1 MNLSARYQD
10 QVRFLQAYQDIW
22 QNEIMLQYPTPLA
35 GHPAAW
41 IEELLAW
48 IAPEK
53 ALRLT
58 YDEGWDELSPELREF
73 HQATQ
78 ALSHFPTARAA
89 AAVPATPDSWV
100 KITPKKQHELEH
112 LAPLLAEFMRA
123 QRFDDVVDIG
133 GGLGHLAQTLA
144 HHYHLPVL
152 SLDMD
157 PELQRAGLRW
167 QAHKWPDSRF
177 PVRYQTHRIDH
188 EDKTFCALLRP
199 TTLTTGLHTC
209 GGLAVAHLAAAA
221 RARAGL
227 ANMGCCYHK
236 LEASEV
242 NLSAEAQATPLAWG
256 LYALTLASGAHHK
269 VNLAD
274 ITFRNQ
280 MKRHRYVLHFLLHDH
295 FGVTTPVRLGNA
307 DPKSYHGPF
316 AAYAR
321 EQLSRLGLTYA
332 GSDEALNAFSSDESR
347 QKLVDRMLA
356 AALVRDQFGRVLES
370 TLLVD
375 RALWLEDQG
384 FRAQLVEVFDGKVSP
399 RNILLLAARA

>member
-10 QVRFLQAYQDIW
+10 QVRFLQAYQYIW
-22 QNEIMLQYPTPLA
+22 KNEIMLQYPNSFEGYPE
-35 GHPAAW
+35 AW
-41 IEELLAW
+41 IEELLGW
-48 IAPEK
+48 ITPEK
-53 ALRLT
+53 TLRLT
-58 YDEGWDELSPELREF
+58 YDEGWDELTKELQEF

-78 ALSHFPTARAA
+78 ALSAFPKARARLP
-89 AAVPATPDSWV
+89 VPATPESWV

-112 LAPLLAEFMRA
+112 LAPLLAEFMREH
-123 QRFDDVVDIG
+123 RLDDVVDIG

-157 PELQRAGLRW
+157 GELQTAGLRW
-167 QAHKWPDSRF
+167 QVHKWPDSRF

-188 EDKTFCALLRP
+188 EDRAFTELLRP

-221 RARAGL
+221 KARAGL

-236 LEASEV
+236 LEAREV
-242 NLSAEAQATPLAWG
+242 NLSKDAQANPLPWG

-307 DPKSYHGPF
+307 DPQSYHGPF
-316 AAYAR
+316 ATYAR
-321 EQLSRLGLTYA
+321 DQLSRLGLTYA
-332 GSDEALNAFSSDESR
+332 GSDDSLNAFRADETR
-347 QKLVDRMLA
+347 QRLVDRMLA

-375 RALWLEDQG
+375 RALWLEENG
-384 FRAQLVEVFDGKVSP
+384 FRARLVEVFDGKISP
-399 RNILLLAARA
+399 RNLLLLASAT